1 MSRSHEEGALG
12 CDNGLR
18 KRKVNS
24 PTVDMDAVSAALEG
38 MEGEEA
44 NMETDGKSPKAFGR
58 SPDGTST
65 FIQLVHMLNYVKHVF
80 PSPRTSAL
88 FGFWIS
94 MVVVERSQC

>member
-1 MSRSHEEGALG
+1 MSSSHEEEALC

-18 KRKVNS
+18 KRKVTA

-65 FIQLVHMLNYVKHVF
+65 FSLFNWYICETHVF
-80 PSPRTSAL
+80 SSPGTSTL
-88 FGFWIS
+88 FSFWIS